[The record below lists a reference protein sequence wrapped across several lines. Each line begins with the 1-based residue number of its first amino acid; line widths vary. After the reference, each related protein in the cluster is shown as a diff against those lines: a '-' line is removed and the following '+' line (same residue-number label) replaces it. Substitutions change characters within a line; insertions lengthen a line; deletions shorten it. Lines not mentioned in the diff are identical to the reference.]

1 MPRDPLEGSD
11 SPGRRVFEDI
21 LSWIRD
27 GVIAENWQIFTSK
40 WEGERGVI
48 EADAPGIPGKLHI
61 EIIDEAVRM
70 AVELNME
77 TVDML
82 PHKKAALYRKFLKI
96 SRFPLV
102 KAYLIG
108 EEHEPVVAVDLPTSG
123 LTREVFELSL
133 KALLASL
140 IQLAAEGLGEKLA
153 ELELRTLKELVEH
166 MRQTGVSKKEA
177 YKRLVS
183 SGLDKK
189 IAKAIVE
196 EVFGSDVG
204 GLLIH

>member
-1 MPRDPLEGSD
+1 MSSEIRRDPD
-11 SPGRRVFEDI
+11 SWGKTVFESI
-21 LSWIRD
+21 LSWISE
-27 GVIAENWQIFTSK
+27 GILAENWQIFTSK
-40 WEGERGVI
+40 WEENRGVI
-48 EADAPGIPGKLHI
+48 EADAPGIPGKLHV
-61 EIIDEAVRM
+61 EIVEEAVRM
-70 AVELNME
+70 AVELDME

-102 KAYLIG
+102 KVYLIG
-108 EEHEPVVAVDLPTSG
+108 EEHEPVVAVDLPTRG
-123 LTREVFELSL
+123 LTRELFELSL

-153 ELELRTLKELVEH
+153 ELELKTLRELVEH
-166 MRQTGVSKKEA
+166 MRQNGVSKKEA